1 MSAADRTSTMSTSHS
16 ITALNK
22 HKNKNSFGL
31 DTFLLLGAVKSV
43 LDSEKQSTIVVSSP
57 DLPCPYLT

>member
-1 MSAADRTSTMSTSHS
+1 MSASHS

-31 DTFLLLGAVKSV
+31 DTFLLCGAVKAV
-43 LDSEKQSTIVVSSP
+43 LDSEKQSTIVVSDSN
-57 DLPCPYLT
+57 LT

>member
-1 MSAADRTSTMSTSHS
+1 MSTSHS

-43 LDSEKQSTIVVSSP
+43 LDSEKQSTIVVS
-57 DLPCPYLT
+57 YLT